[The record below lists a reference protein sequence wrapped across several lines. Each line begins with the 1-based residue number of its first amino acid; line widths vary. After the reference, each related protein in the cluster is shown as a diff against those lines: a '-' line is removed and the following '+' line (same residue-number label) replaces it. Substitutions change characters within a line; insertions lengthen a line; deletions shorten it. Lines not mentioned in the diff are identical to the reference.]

1 MMWYWWVL
9 VGLYAAGMATTALA
23 DFVGIALNSAY
34 GCRPAW
40 KDWVLLLA
48 CSAFW
53 PCTWVVWLR
62 RILDDGE

>member
-9 VGLYAAGMATTALA
+9 VAVYAAGTATTALA
-23 DFVGIALNSAY
+23 AFVGY
-34 GCRPAW
+34 GCRPTW
-40 KDWVLLLA
+40 RDWVLLLA